1 MAITSP
7 MNPEIKALW
16 VQWLRDNAD
25 NQGIG
30 ALNGEGFCCMGGLC
44 ELALNAGIVDRS
56 YRDTYVLYGPT
67 GTDPVTEGWA
77 DLLLPAV
84 VSEWAGLG
92 LVDNP
97 VVMAGAADDS
107 EPVQAA
113 LTELNDE
120 WQLNFHQIADLIE
133 EQL

>member
-1 MAITSP
+1 

-16 VQWLRDNAD
+16 VQWLHDNAD
-25 NQGIG
+25 KQGIG

-44 ELALNAGIVDRS
+44 ELALNAGIVDRHFK
-56 YRDTYVLYGPT
+56 DGNAHYGPV
-67 GTDPVTEGWA
+67 GSVVPFGPGWA

>member
-25 NQGIG
+25 SQGFDELQTAEG
-30 ALNGEGFCCMGGLC
+30 GFCCMGGLC
-44 ELALNAGIVDRS
+44 ELAVAAGIADFQQ
-56 YRDTYVLYGPT
+56 DEGGLFYGPA
-67 GTDPVTEGWA
+67 GTDRRDGGWA
-77 DLLLPAV
+77 DNILPAV

-92 LVDNP
+92 LVGNP

-107 EPVQAA
+107 E
-113 LTELNDE
+113 
-120 WQLNFHQIADLIE
+120 
-133 EQL
+133 